1 MRRTVACVS
10 LGVAIVVAALSSAT
24 RSGGVAGEATRL
36 TVAGRPEVV
45 FDWSRQACSP
55 TEEADL
61 PVRAFRDA
69 AGRVQLML
77 SHFENFRMVG
87 PSLERL
93 SPDCSPVM
101 SSEDRAA
108 PERFADRQWLASPY
122 TTDGRHIV
130 ALVHDEY
137 QGNLHPGR
145 CPQHR
150 YEPCWYNAITLARS
164 NDAGRSYRV
173 VRTPAGLLAAS
184 PRRYRA
190 GVGPTGVF
198 GPSNVVRRHG
208 FLYFLARVR
217 EPGVRRGDCLLRARR
232 MFPARGWRAW
242 DGNGFGAAFAD
253 PYRNGEADPGRCA
266 LIAPGSIAEM
276 TESLT
281 FAPALRKYLLVGMAP
296 AAEPRHGIPRTGV
309 FYSVSEDL
317 VHWSA
322 RRLLFA
328 APTVHSYR
336 CGRSAPI
343 AYPSLV
349 DPRSK
354 SRTFAT
360 VGSHPFLYY
369 TRFAYRHCRRTPD
382 RDLVRVRVAIGV
394 GGGQ

>member
-1 MRRTVACVS
+1 MRQTAARVG
-10 LGVAIVVAALSSAT
+10 LGVALAVAALFSAT
-24 RSGGVAGEATRL
+24 RSVGTAGEATRL
-36 TVAGRPEVV
+36 AVAGRPEVV

-61 PVRAFRDA
+61 PVRAFRDV
-69 AGRVQLML
+69 AGRVQLLL

-93 SPDCSPVM
+93 RPDCRPVM
-101 SSEDRAA
+101 LSSNRAA
-108 PERFADRQWLASPY
+108 PRRFADRQWLASLY
-122 TTDGRHIV
+122 STDGRHIA

-145 CPQHR
+145 CPQRR

-164 NDAGRSYRV
+164 NDAGRSYRAV
-173 VRTPAGLLAAS
+173 PTPAGLLAAS
-184 PRRYRA
+184 PHRYRA
-190 GVGPTGVF
+190 GAGPTGVF
-198 GPSNVVRRHG
+198 GPSNVVSQHG

-232 MFPARGWRAW
+232 MFPARGWSAW

-253 PYRNGEADPGRCA
+253 PYRNGQADPGRCA
-266 LIAPGSIAEM
+266 LVAPGAIAEM

-281 FAPALRKYLLVGMAP
+281 FSPASSEYLLVGMAP
-296 AAEPRHGIPRTGV
+296 AAESRHGVAQTGV
-309 FYSVSEDL
+309 YYSLSDDL
-317 VHWSA
+317 VHWST

-336 CGRSAPI
+336 CGGPAPI

-354 SRTFAT
+354 SRTFTT
-360 VGSHPFLYY
+360 VGGRPFLYY
-369 TRFAYRHCRRTPD
+369 TRFAYRDCRRTPD
-382 RDLVRVRVAIGV
+382 RDLMRVRVAIGN
-394 GGGQ
+394 G